1 MNPQVLDPKDIRID
15 YLRKKEY
22 EASIIAIE
30 ELSLEMRA
38 VKQLVK
44 EKLSIVKRYR
54 RDRIPQ
60 KTKSGEDDYNKT
72 ADWYQNYDRPYKYI
86 N

>member
-22 EASIIAIE
+22 EPSIIAIE

-72 ADWYQNYDRPYKYI
+72 AD
-86 N
+86 

>member
-72 ADWYQNYDRPYKYI
+72 AD
-86 N
+86 

>member
-38 VKQLVK
+38 LKQLVK

-72 ADWYQNYDRPYKYI
+72 AD
-86 N
+86 

>member
-1 MNPQVLDPKDIRID
+1 METNNL
-15 YLRKKEY
+15 EY
-22 EASIIAIE
+22 EPSIIAIE
-30 ELSLEMRA
+30 ELCLEMA
-38 VKQLVK
+38 PLKLLVM

-60 KTKSGEDDYNKT
+60 NTKSSEDDYNKT
-72 ADWYQNYDRPYKYI
+72 ADWYQNYDRPYKYV

>member
-1 MNPQVLDPKDIRID
+1 METNNL
-15 YLRKKEY
+15 EY
-22 EASIIAIE
+22 EPSIIAIE
-30 ELSLEMRA
+30 ELSLEMTA
-38 VKQLVK
+38 LKQLVK

-72 ADWYQNYDRPYKYI
+72 ADWYQNYDTPYKYV

>member
-1 MNPQVLDPKDIRID
+1 MTAL
-15 YLRKKEY
+15 
-22 EASIIAIE
+22 
-30 ELSLEMRA
+30 
-38 VKQLVK
+38 KQLVK

-72 ADWYQNYDRPYKYI
+72 ADWYQNYDTPYKYV